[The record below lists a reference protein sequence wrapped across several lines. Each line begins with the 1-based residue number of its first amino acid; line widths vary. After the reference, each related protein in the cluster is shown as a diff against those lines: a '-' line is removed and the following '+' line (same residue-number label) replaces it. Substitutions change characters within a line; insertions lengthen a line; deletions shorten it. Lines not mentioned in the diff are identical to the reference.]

1 MAGPQNG
8 ASAVVKRT
16 ELKGSRRRAQ
26 QVSVSH
32 TGACTRTCLVSRPT
46 SDKDD
51 KGEDNMT
58 PELTCR
64 GAIRNLVTS
73 LFTGME
79 IILGEEEF
87 CKRCPKMV
95 MGKGRGE

>member
-16 ELKGSRRRAQ
+16 ELKGSRRAQ

-64 GAIRNLVTS
+64 GAIGNLVTS
-73 LFTGME
+73 LFMGME

-87 CKRCPKMV
+87 CKRCLKMV
-95 MGKGRGE
+95 KGRE

>member
-32 TGACTRTCLVSRPT
+32 TGACTRSRSHVSRFSP
-46 SDKDD
+46 DKDD

-64 GAIRNLVTS
+64 GAIRNLIMR
-73 LFTGME
+73 ME
-79 IILGEEEF
+79 IILGEVKF
-87 CKRCPKMV
+87 CKRCLKMV
-95 MGKGRGE
+95 KGRMGRE

>member
-16 ELKGSRRRAQ
+16 ELKGSRRRRRAQ
-26 QVSVSH
+26 QVSVLL
-32 TGACTRTCLVSRPT
+32 TGACTHPT

-51 KGEDNMT
+51 KGQDNMT

-64 GAIRNLVTS
+64 GAIRNLVAS
-73 LFTGME
+73 LFMGTE
-79 IILGEEEF
+79 IIFGEVKF
-87 CKRCPKMV
+87 CKRCLKMV
-95 MGKGRGE
+95 KGRMGRE